1 MKWRCGSTIDP
12 ANREISLARVGPVL
26 LLTLGLSGALA
37 APAAAQNLDAGKP
50 PSQIFAE
57 GCAGCHRSVRDF
69 KNGVSASFLREHYT
83 TSSDM
88 ASTMAAYLT
97 GVRGD
102 PRSSSPPPK
111 SNGATATR
119 EPASTDNSRDR
130 RTPQAGEPK
139 ATSQTGDPKAAPAGA
154 NRTRPGT
161 ARAETSKPAAAGET
175 KQPAPQPPPL
185 EEFEE

>member
-1 MKWRCGSTIDP
+1 M
-12 ANREISLARVGPVL
+12 ARVWPVL
-26 LLTLGLSGALA
+26 LLTLGLSGPFVAG
-37 APAAAQNLDAGKP
+37 AAAQNLDAGKP

-57 GCAGCHRSVRDF
+57 GCASCHRSVRDF

-102 PRSSSPPPK
+102 PRSASPSPK
-111 SNGATATR
+111 SNGAAATR
-119 EPASTDNSRDR
+119 EPPSTDNSRDR
-130 RTPQAGEPK
+130 RTPQTGEPK
-139 ATSQTGDPKAAPAGA
+139 AASQAGDPKAAPPGP
-154 NRTRPGT
+154 NRTRPGA
-161 ARAETSKPAAAGET
+161 ARADASRPAAAGEA
-175 KQPAPQPPPL
+175 KPPAPQPPPL